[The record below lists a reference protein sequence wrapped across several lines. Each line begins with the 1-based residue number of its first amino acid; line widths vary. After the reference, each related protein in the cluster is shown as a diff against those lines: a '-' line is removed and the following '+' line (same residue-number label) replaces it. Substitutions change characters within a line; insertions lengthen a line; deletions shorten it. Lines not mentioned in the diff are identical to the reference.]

1 MTLMELRRRVWT
13 RGLSYLSELLNHKS
27 KSRHWYIVTKTV
39 ENRLSDNGPLFIR
52 IWPVFTQVDLEIQ
65 GFFRLKVLVAS

>member
-1 MTLMELRRRVWT
+1 MELRRRVWT
-13 RGLSYLSELLNHKS
+13 RGLSYLSELLDHKS
-27 KSRHWYIVTKTV
+27 KSRHWYIVTKT
-39 ENRLSDNGPLFIR
+39 ELTALQITDLSSPR